1 MQKQRNLAKRVR
13 RQRHE
18 PPKVWHN
25 PDVVGASRAGAS
37 RPGSSPATETRAV
50 APGAG
55 AAIEVSR
62 PARPQRIVALVS
74 APIDAKTAERDRL
87 LARLAVAEGRTAI
100 SRAADAF
107 AAAGFDLPDDDQAVQ
122 LQLLEH
128 TRDDHVEA
136 ALAKLSLILAGEP
149 CKRQAVLES
158 RLRRLEEFAEEPTLR
173 DAARRLRR
181 QVTGRLS
188 EPHGE

>member
-25 PDVVGASRAGAS
+25 PDVVGASR
-37 RPGSSPATETRAV
+37 PGSSIGAETKL
-50 APGAG
+50 AG
-55 AAIEVSR
+55 AAAANVVIEPPR

-74 APIDAKTAERDRL
+74 APVDAKTAERERL

-100 SRAADAF
+100 TRAADAF

-136 ALAKLSLILAGEP
+136 ALGKLSRILAGEP

-158 RLRRLEEFAEEPTLR
+158 RLRRLEEFAEEPSLR